1 ADLNRGRMNDTDWIY
16 NQSGVVPFRL
26 EKGKA
31 QILLITSRSGKRW
44 VIPKG
49 IIEPDLS
56 PIESA
61 QKEAYEEA
69 GVSGKICGKA
79 VGTYTYNKWGG
90 TCTVKV
96 FLLKVEETIEDWPES
111 YFRTREWMS
120 VEEAVKRI
128 DEAKLKE
135 IINKLPIIH
144 I

>member
-1 ADLNRGRMNDTDWIY
+1 MGRMNDADWIY
-16 NQSGVVPFRL
+16 NQSGVVPYRL
-26 EKGKA
+26 ENDKV
-31 QILLITSRSGKRW
+31 QILLVKSRSGKRW

-56 PIESA
+56 PKESA

-69 GVSGKICGKA
+69 GVSGKICRKA

-96 FLLKVEETIEDWPES
+96 FLLKVEKTIEDWPES
-111 YFRTREWMS
+111 YFRKREWMS
-120 VEEAVKRI
+120 VEEAVERV

-135 IINKLPIIH
+135 IIRDIS
-144 I
+144 

>member
-1 ADLNRGRMNDTDWIY
+1 MNDTDWIY

-26 EKGKA
+26 EKGKV
-31 QILLITSRSGKRW
+31 QILLVTSRSRKRW

-56 PIESA
+56 PQESA
-61 QKEAYEEA
+61 KKEAYEEA
-69 GVSGKICGKA
+69 GVSGKICGEA

-96 FLLKVEETIEDWPES
+96 FLLEVEKTLEDWSES

-120 VEEAVKRI
+120 VEEAVKRV
-128 DEAKLKE
+128 DETELKE
-135 IINKLPIIH
+135 IIRDFIPK
-144 I
+144 

>member
-1 ADLNRGRMNDTDWIY
+1 MIGQMNDTDWIY

-26 EKGKA
+26 EKGKV
-31 QILLITSRSGKRW
+31 QILLVTSRSRKRW

-56 PIESA
+56 PQESA

-69 GVSGKICGKA
+69 GVSGKICGEA

-96 FLLKVEETIEDWPES
+96 FLLEVEKTLEDWSES

-120 VEEAVKRI
+120 VEEAVKRV
-128 DEAKLKE
+128 DETELKE
-135 IINKLPIIH
+135 IIRDFIPK
-144 I
+144 

>member
-1 ADLNRGRMNDTDWIY
+1 MNDTDWIY

-26 EKGKA
+26 EKGKV
-31 QILLITSRSGKRW
+31 QILLVTSRSRKRW

-56 PIESA
+56 PQESA

-69 GVSGKICGKA
+69 GVSGKICGEA

-96 FLLKVEETIEDWPES
+96 FLLEVEKTLEDWPES

-120 VEEAVKRI
+120 VEEAVKRV
-128 DEAKLKE
+128 DEAELKE
-135 IINKLPIIH
+135 IIRDLSVW
-144 I
+144 

>member
-1 ADLNRGRMNDTDWIY
+1 MNDTDWIY
-16 NQSGVVPFRL
+16 NQSGVVPFRS

-31 QILLITSRSGKRW
+31 QILLITSRSRKRW

-56 PIESA
+56 PQESA

-69 GVSGKICGKA
+69 GVSGKICGEA
-79 VGTYTYNKWGG
+79 VGTYTYDKWGG

-96 FLLKVEETIEDWPES
+96 FLLEVEKTLEDWPES

-120 VEEAVKRI
+120 VEEAVKRV
-128 DEAKLKE
+128 DETDLKE
-135 IINKLPIIH
+135 IIRDFIPK
-144 I
+144 

>member
-1 ADLNRGRMNDTDWIY
+1 MNNTDWIY

-26 EKGKA
+26 ENGKV
-31 QILLITSRSGKRW
+31 QILLVTSRSRKRW

-56 PIESA
+56 PQESA

-69 GVSGKICGKA
+69 GVSGKISGEA
-79 VGTYTYNKWGG
+79 VGTYTYNKWEG

-96 FLLKVEETIEDWPES
+96 FLLEVEKTLEDWPES

-120 VEEAVKRI
+120 VEEAVKRV
-128 DEAKLKE
+128 DEADLKE
-135 IINKLPIIH
+135 IIRDLSVL
-144 I
+144 